1 MLQKISVIYT
11 GGTIG
16 MIKNPDTGA
25 LEPFPFDNMYEYLPM
40 LKEIEAI
47 VHFTEM
53 LPLIDSSDTD
63 PQFWINLARLIR
75 DQYDQFDGFVI
86 LHGTDTMSYTASA
99 LSFLLE
105 NLSKPVILTGS
116 QLPLGVL
123 RTDGRENILN
133 SIEIAAT
140 HRNGTPLIKEVCIF
154 FENSLFRGN
163 RTFKSNAEN
172 FDAFLSANYPKLAE
186 VGLHVKFNE
195 SALLPPN
202 NKNLKAHQ
210 KIDPNVA
217 ILKIFPGMS
226 TQIISSII
234 NTPNLKA
241 LIIETYGSGN
251 APSDAEFMALLD
263 EAIQKGI
270 IILNVT
276 QCKCGGS
283 VEMSKYSAGL
293 QLQQIGVLGGK
304 DLTTEAAVT
313 KLMFLLGL
321 DLEREELER
330 LITTPL
336 CGEMAHS

>member
-1 MLQKISVIYT
+1 
-11 GGTIG
+11 
-16 MIKNPDTGA
+16 
-25 LEPFPFDNMYEYLPM
+25 
-40 LKEIEAI
+40 
-47 VHFTEM
+47 
-53 LPLIDSSDTD
+53 
-63 PQFWINLARLIR
+63 
-75 DQYDQFDGFVI
+75 
-86 LHGTDTMSYTASA
+86 
-99 LSFLLE
+99 
-105 NLSKPVILTGS
+105 
-116 QLPLGVL
+116 
-123 RTDGRENILN
+123 
-133 SIEIAAT
+133 
-140 HRNGTPLIKEVCIF
+140 
-154 FENSLFRGN
+154 
-163 RTFKSNAEN
+163 
-172 FDAFLSANYPKLAE
+172 
-186 VGLHVKFNE
+186 
-195 SALLPPN
+195 
-202 NKNLKAHQ
+202 
-210 KIDPNVA
+210 
-217 ILKIFPGMS
+217 MS

-251 APSDAEFMALLD
+251 APSDAEFIALLD